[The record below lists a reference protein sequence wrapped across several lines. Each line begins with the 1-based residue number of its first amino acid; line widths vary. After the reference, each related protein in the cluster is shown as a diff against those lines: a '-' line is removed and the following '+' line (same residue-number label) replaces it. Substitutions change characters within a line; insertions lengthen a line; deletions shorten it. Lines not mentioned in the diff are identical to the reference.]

1 MTTDGDPHSDDTKW
15 DGPRIVLGRVAD
27 VIRQH
32 LAQVPP
38 EHVTREI
45 LEAEV
50 DNWDLLPDLTRETL
64 GDLSPEEQDA
74 VTKVIQNLAADHF
87 YIEGGPGALIF
98 Y

>member
-15 DGPRIVLGRVAD
+15 DGPRIVLGRVAE
-27 VIRQH
+27 VIRRH
-32 LAQVPP
+32 LAQG
-38 EHVTREI
+38 ESVTREI

-64 GDLSPEEQDA
+64 GDLSPAEQDA

>member
-15 DGPRIVLGRVAD
+15 DGPRIVLGRVAE
-27 VIRQH
+27 VIRRH
-32 LAQVPP
+32 LAQG
-38 EHVTREI
+38 EYVTREI

-64 GDLSPEEQDA
+64 GDLSPAEQDA

>member
-32 LAQVPP
+32 LAKVPP
-38 EHVTREI
+38 EHVTRQI

-50 DNWDLLPDLTRETL
+50 DNWDQLPELTRKTL
-64 GDLSPEEQDA
+64 GELSPAEQDA

-87 YIEGGPGALIF
+87 YIEGGPGGLRG

>member
-15 DGPRIVLGRVAD
+15 DGPRIVLGRVAE
-27 VIRQH
+27 VIRRH
-32 LAQVPP
+32 LAQG
-38 EHVTREI
+38 EHVSREI

-64 GDLSPEEQDA
+64 GDLSPAEQDA

>member
-32 LAQVPP
+32 LAKVPP
-38 EHVTREI
+38 EHVTRQI

-50 DNWDLLPDLTRETL
+50 DNWDQLPELTRKTL
-64 GDLSPEEQDA
+64 GELSPAEQDA
-74 VTKVIQNLAADHF
+74 VTKVIQNLAADHC

>member
-15 DGPRIVLGRVAD
+15 DGPRIVLGRVAE

-32 LAQVPP
+32 LAQG

-45 LEAEV
+45 LETEV
-50 DNWDLLPDLTRETL
+50 DNWDLLPDLTRDTL
-64 GDLSPEEQDA
+64 ADLSDAEQDA